1 MKKLLI
7 IMLALMLVVAL
18 VAGCGE
24 NDNNTDPTTNDTTD
38 TNDTTTAERT
48 TFTVGFDAEFP
59 PYGYMDENGEYVGFD
74 LSLAAEVAER
84 NGWELILQPIDWNAK
99 DMELNAGTIDC
110 IWNGF
115 TMNDREDLYTWSDA
129 YVDNTQVFVVK
140 ADSGITTKADLAGKI
155 VAVQDDSSAQTSLE
169 SEDNAELTASFAT
182 LDVVGDYNTA
192 FLNLEA
198 GSVDAVAMDIAVAQ
212 YQMEARDGEFVI
224 LEEYISSEQ
233 YGIGFKLGNTE
244 LRDQVQATL
253 DEMMADGTF
262 MQIAEQWGQQDM
274 VIVKEA
280 AE

>member
-155 VAVQDDSSAQTSLE
+155 VAVQDDSSAQTALE